1 MIRFVHQAFNGD
13 IMRNIKLVLEYDGT
27 NYNGWQI
34 QPNQP
39 TVQATV
45 ENALAK
51 LTKTP
56 IQIIGAGRT
65 DSGVHAEGQVAN
77 FHTTA
82 QMPLVAFEKGLNA
95 TLPRDIV
102 VCSATEVP
110 AEFHARFSAASRRY
124 RYTILNREYP
134 SALSRQTS
142 YFYREAIDLGSLN
155 DLCQILIGKQD
166 FSAFQKTGSD
176 RLNPICEV
184 YEAYWW
190 QDNPYIYFEIE
201 ADAFLRGMVR
211 AIVGTA
217 LTLNRTFLRTNRAKR
232 DAETELRRILDARD
246 RATAGMSAPAH
257 GLSLISVK
265 YND

>member
-1 MIRFVHQAFNGD
+1 
-13 IMRNIKLVLEYDGT
+13 MRNIKLVLEYDGT
-27 NYNGWQI
+27 NYNGWQT

-45 ENALAK
+45 ENALTK

-77 FHTTA
+77 FHTTV
-82 QMPLVAFEKGLNA
+82 QIPIIAFQKGLNA

-110 AEFHARFSAASRRY
+110 AGFHARFSATSRRY
-124 RYTILNREYP
+124 RYTILNRAYP
-134 SALSRQTS
+134 SALSRQTR
-142 YFYREAIDLGSLN
+142 YFYPEAIDVDSVN

-176 RLNPICEV
+176 RINPVCEI

-190 QDNPYIYFEIE
+190 RNSQDIYFEIE

-211 AIVGTA
+211 AIVGTV
-217 LTLNRTFLRTNRAKR
+217 LTINRKFLHTSGAKSTRCR
-232 DAETELRRILDARD
+232 DAETELRRILCTRD
-246 RATAGMSAPAH
+246 RSTAGMSVPAH

-265 YND
+265 YNDSD